1 MDWGRAKNVLIY
13 AFLLL
18 NLVLGYQLW
27 TDVREQADTNLD
39 FASLSESTQKVMK
52 GKSIQLLCQ
61 IPSITPQLPKITYQY
76 LNGESIGPQIGLQD
90 KIESQLIFRDK
101 DLVSAL
107 KGPIPEIGNYQ
118 YDPQAGEYTSKSE
131 TERVNQAEAAGRFVM
146 HALVDHKWPLFNDQM
161 ELYYSE
167 QRIIAYRY
175 SPVEIVASGAGDKE
189 HQKMM
194 PASNALKTLVERH
207 IPPGSAIKDIQL
219 GYYGQVYNSE
229 SQVAAPSWRFT
240 LENGEMYYV
249 QGISGDVTV
258 TSPKTE
264 KEKE

>member
-27 TDVREQADTNLD
+27 IDMREQADTSLD

-52 GKSIQLLCQ
+52 EKSIQLLCQ
-61 IPSITPQLPKITYQY
+61 IPSMTPQLPKITYQY
-76 LNGESIGPQIGLQD
+76 VNGDSVGRQVTLGEH
-90 KIESQLIFRDK
+90 IESQLIFKERE
-101 DLVSAL
+101 LVNAL
-107 KGPIPEIGNYQ
+107 KQSIPDIANYQ
-118 YDPQAGEYTSKSE
+118 YDPQASEYATKSE
-131 TERVNQAEAAGRFVM
+131 LERIQEAGAAGRFVM
-146 HALVDHKWPLFNDQM
+146 HTLVDHKWPLFNDQL

-167 QRIIAYRY
+167 QRIISYRQ
-175 SPVEIVASGAGDKE
+175 SPVEIIAVDDEE

-207 IPPGSAIKDIQL
+207 LPPGSAIKDIQL

-240 LENGEMYYV
+240 LESGDMYYV

-264 KEKE
+264 KERE

>member
-27 TDVREQADTNLD
+27 IDMREQADTSLD

-52 GKSIQLLCQ
+52 EKSIQLLCQ
-61 IPSITPQLPKITYQY
+61 IPSMTPQLPKITYQY
-76 LNGESIGPQIGLQD
+76 ANGESVGRRVTLEGH
-90 KIESQLIFRDK
+90 IESQLIFKER
-101 DLVSAL
+101 DLVNAL
-107 KGPIPEIGNYQ
+107 KPSIPDIANYQ
-118 YDPQAGEYTSKSE
+118 YDAQASEYMTKSE
-131 TERVNQAEAAGRFVM
+131 LERVKEAGAAGRFVM
-146 HALVDHKWPLFNDQM
+146 HALVDRKWPLFNDQL

-167 QRIIAYRY
+167 QRIISYRQ
-175 SPVEIVASGAGDKE
+175 SPIEITAADDE
-189 HQKMM
+189 EQQKMM

-207 IPPGSAIKDIQL
+207 IPAGSAIKDIQL

>member
-27 TDVREQADTNLD
+27 VDVREQADTNLD

-52 GKSIQLLCQ
+52 EKSIQLQCQ
-61 IPSITPQLPKITYQY
+61 IPSMTPQLPKITYQY
-76 LNGESIGPQIGLQD
+76 VNGESIGEQVPLKD
-90 KIESQLIFRDK
+90 KIESQLIFKDK
-101 DLVSAL
+101 ELVSAL
-107 KGPIPEIGNYQ
+107 QGVIPDIENYW
-118 YDPQAGEYTSKSE
+118 YDPLASEYMSKSE
-131 TERVNQAEAAGRFVM
+131 MERVKQAGAAGRFVM
-146 HALVDHKWPLFNDQM
+146 HPLVDQKWPLFNDQL

-167 QRIIAYRY
+167 QRIISYRQ
-175 SPVEIVASGAGDKE
+175 SPIEISALADE
-189 HQKMM
+189 ENQKMM

-207 IPPGSAIKDIQL
+207 LPPGSIIKDIQL

-240 LENGEMYYV
+240 LESGDMYYV
-249 QGISGDVTV
+249 QGVSGDVTV
-258 TSPKTE
+258 SSPKTE

>member
-27 TDVREQADTNLD
+27 ADVREQADTNLD

-52 GKSIQLLCQ
+52 ERSIQLLCQ
-61 IPSITPQLPKITYQY
+61 IPSMTPQLPKITYQY
-76 LNGESIGPQIGLQD
+76 ANGESIGGQVNVND
-90 KIESQLIFRDK
+90 KIMSQLIFRDK
-101 DLVSAL
+101 ELVSAL
-107 KGPIPEIGNYQ
+107 KEAIPEIGSYR
-118 YDPQAGEYTSKSE
+118 YDPLASEYMSKSE
-131 TERVNQAEAAGRFVM
+131 MERVQQAGAAGRFVM
-146 HALVDHKWPLFNDQM
+146 HALVDQKWPLFNDQL
-161 ELYYSE
+161 ELYYSD
-167 QRIIAYRY
+167 QRIISYRQ
-175 SPVEIVASGAGDKE
+175 SPILITASGDE
-189 HQKMM
+189 EEQKMM

-207 IPPGSAIKDIQL
+207 LPQGSNIKDIQL

-240 LENGEMYYV
+240 LESGEMYYV

-258 TSPKTE
+258 SSPKNE
-264 KEKE
+264 KERE